1 MAETVD
7 GKLKPTMG
15 DRLLSEAEAL
25 DASITAADIARAM
38 ARWGRRVPGF
48 FERIHAAA
56 APPAPQRGES
66 GNVGNSEVSDA
77 RPNG

>member
-1 MAETVD
+1 MAETTAD

-15 DRLLSEAEAL
+15 DRQLSEAEAL

-48 FERIHAAA
+48 FERIKAAA
-56 APPAPQRGES
+56 QPPQPPRGES

-77 RPNG
+77 NG